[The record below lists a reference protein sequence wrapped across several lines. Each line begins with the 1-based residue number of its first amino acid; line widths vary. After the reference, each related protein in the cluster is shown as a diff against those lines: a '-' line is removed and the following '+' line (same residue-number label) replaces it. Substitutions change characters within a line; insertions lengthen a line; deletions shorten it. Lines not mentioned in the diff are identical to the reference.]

1 MLWLRHLD
9 VHTKGWDVTK
19 RATYIFP
26 YVPGSESSQF
36 DDELDKESLFQHKMI
51 Y

>member
-26 YVPGSESSQF
+26 YVPGSEPSQF